1 MLQVEYDHWTWLVIN
16 KPFKSYVRE
25 LFEKHLD
32 ENLEAYVK
40 GTFLL
45 QKGEF

>member
-1 MLQVEYDHWTWLVIN
+1 MLQVEYDHWTWFVIN
-16 KPFKSYVRE
+16 KPFKNYVRE
-25 LFEKHLD
+25 LFEKLLD
-32 ENLEAYVK
+32 ENREAYVK